1 VFYNEFETYIHGFH
15 QRLMVKPGLTGL
27 AQINGGYDLPPEK
40 KIVLDIEYMKNR
52 SFWFDIKLI
61 LKTVAVVFSHEGA
74 R

>member
-1 VFYNEFETYIHGFH
+1 
-15 QRLMVKPGLTGL
+15 MVKPGLTGL